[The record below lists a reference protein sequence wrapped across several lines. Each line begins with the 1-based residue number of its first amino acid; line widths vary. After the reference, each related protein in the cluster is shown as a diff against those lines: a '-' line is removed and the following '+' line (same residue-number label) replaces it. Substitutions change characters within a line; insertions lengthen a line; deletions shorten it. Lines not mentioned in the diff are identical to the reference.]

1 MKADERRGGR
11 RRDVVGLAI
20 RQGRMSIMSAD
31 GAENADGEAHRYPL
45 SASME
50 YWNTTCVGRHAVYA
64 SPVLRSALLA

>member
-45 SASME
+45 
-50 YWNTTCVGRHAVYA
+50 
-64 SPVLRSALLA
+64 